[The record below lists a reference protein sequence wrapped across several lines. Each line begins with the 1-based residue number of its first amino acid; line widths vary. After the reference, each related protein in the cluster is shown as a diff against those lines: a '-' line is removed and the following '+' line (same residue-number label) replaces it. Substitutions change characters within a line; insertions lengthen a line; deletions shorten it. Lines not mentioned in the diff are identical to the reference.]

1 MFEESFPARLMQL
14 RNKMGVSA
22 RDMSLS
28 IGQNP
33 GYINNIESGKA
44 LPSMAAFFYICDFL
58 KITPKEFFDL
68 DAEEPAEIRDV
79 IINLKKLSPEQLQ
92 NISSIIKGLI
102 K

>member
-1 MFEESFPARLMQL
+1 
-14 RNKMGVSA
+14 
-22 RDMSLS
+22 
-28 IGQNP
+28 
-33 GYINNIESGKA
+33 
-44 LPSMAAFFYICDFL
+44 MAAFFYICDFL